1 MFDYETFRINLKLS
15 RKKLK
20 ITQEDIAN
28 SIDVSVKTISRI
40 ENSEIEPNLPT
51 VIGILNYLNCS
62 VEQFMTK
69 TDDYE
74 RKTIINKINDYI
86 DQLSEDEKNML
97 MKMLQEYNKGVDWKW
112 KKLIRKLF
120 RLI

>member
-1 MFDYETFRINLKLS
+1 MKGLCLVMFDYETFRINLKLS

-74 RKTIINKINDYI
+74 RKTLINKINDYI

-97 MKMLQEYNKGVDWKW
+97 MKMLQEYNKGVD
-112 KKLIRKLF
+112 
-120 RLI
+120 

>member
-1 MFDYETFRINLKLS
+1 MK
-15 RKKLK
+15 
-20 ITQEDIAN
+20 
-28 SIDVSVKTISRI
+28 
-40 ENSEIEPNLPT
+40 NSEIEPNLPT

-97 MKMLQEYNKGVDWKW
+97 MKMLQEYNKGVD
-112 KKLIRKLF
+112 
-120 RLI
+120 

>member
-1 MFDYETFRINLKLS
+1 MKGLCLVMFDYETFRINLKLS

-69 TDDYE
+69 TDNIM
-74 RKTIINKINDYI
+74 RLT
-86 DQLSEDEKNML
+86 L
-97 MKMLQEYNKGVDWKW
+97 YNNISKQNLHNYCVKF
-112 KKLIRKLF
+112 I
-120 RLI
+120 